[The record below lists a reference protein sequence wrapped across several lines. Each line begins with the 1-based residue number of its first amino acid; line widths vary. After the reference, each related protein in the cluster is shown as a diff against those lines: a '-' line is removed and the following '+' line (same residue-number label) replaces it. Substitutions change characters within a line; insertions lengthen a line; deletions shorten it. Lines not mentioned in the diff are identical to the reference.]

1 MQLTIQIISYC
12 RLNARA
18 DRIFR
23 GALGSKAA
31 NAYRNLQRQRQS
43 LQRRLSALDTAPL
56 LEGTSKNTISPCVE
70 AAIAYNLDS

>member
-23 GALGSKAA
+23 GALKLKLE
-31 NAYRNLQRQRQS
+31 NQS
-43 LQRRLSALDTAPL
+43 MRRGRGRGKCAGQAS
-56 LEGTSKNTISPCVE
+56 GH
-70 AAIAYNLDS
+70 